1 MTILNFPAIAFEIP
15 LEEFDGNRR
24 SSATPPPHVQRLLE
38 PPKSDIS
45 LPDIE
50 EKLAEAEQR
59 RREVSI
65 CTSIFIIFTSDTKRR
80 ELDGLNGSTVYATG
94 LDLE

>member
-1 MTILNFPAIAFEIP
+1 MNLIGALNFPAIAFEIP

-38 PPKSDIS
+38 PPKNDIS

-59 RREVSI
+59 RREVSVCVVI
-65 CTSIFIIFTSDTKRR
+65 TTIFYNHIYLFFIVNK
-80 ELDGLNGSTVYATG
+80 GGKI
-94 LDLE
+94 